1 MLVSCQIHTKDG
13 LVWYLYWYL
22 LKYTCT
28 NRYKAIGIWYING
41 FVQYALFSYFVF
53 LPGYLL
59 KFYQKNYTSVGCF
72 FFVLKKLKYFQVN
85 EFLASQENTA
95 KQKMSPEEVAMG
107 FIQVANEA
115 MCRPIRALTQ
125 VRQFMCL
132 TAIC

>member
-1 MLVSCQIHTKDG
+1 MIHQ
-13 LVWYLYWYL
+13 WFYP
-22 LKYTCT
+22 
-28 NRYKAIGIWYING
+28 NE
-41 FVQYALFSYFVF
+41 YALFSYFVF
-53 LPGYLL
+53 LLGYLL
-59 KFYQKNYTSVGCF
+59 KFYQKKYTSVGF

-85 EFLASQENTA
+85 DFLASQENTA
-95 KQKMSPEEVAMG
+95 KQKMLTEEVAMG